1 MEAGGGGAGE
11 EEEQVM
17 SEVHLG
23 CPPHFS
29 GLHVSRFSFCS
40 RPLGASLDDGGDGS
54 CGSEL
59 IAATSVSCG
68 STSSPDVDA
77 VTVDEDGDLVLDR
90 RRRRKKY
97 ARSDYHVLTI
107 QHGVTSSLKCVGLQ
121 VWKAALLLADFVLH
135 KSFTS
140 SNFDG
145 VTAIEV
151 GAGTGDNPWF
161 CLVGLTLA
169 RVARRVFVTDRGT
182 DILDNCTANV
192 RMNSGKLKFDE
203 AKVCVRELDWKM
215 SWPPPV
221 GTSDP
226 SDQSL
231 SYSWSAH
238 EIEEAEK
245 AAVLFAADV
254 IYSDDLS
261 DLFFDTVKKLMSR
274 GAKKVLYLALEKRY
288 NFSLDEL
295 DVVANGYAHFRS
307 FFATQ
312 EEHGDGD
319 AVKRDGLGLVGK
331 QIDLA
336 EVPQYIR
343 EYERGKDLEI
353 WEIMYSPDHKLQ

>member
-1 MEAGGGGAGE
+1 MEAGGGGAE

-29 GLHVSRFSFCS
+29 GLHVSRFSFSS
-40 RPLGASLDDGGDGS
+40 RPLGPSVDDGGDGS
-54 CGSEL
+54 GGSSL
-59 IAATSVSCG
+59 IAAPSGSCNCGLPYSV
-68 STSSPDVDA
+68 A
-77 VTVDEDGDLVLDR
+77 VDEDGDLVLDR
-90 RRRRKKY
+90 RRRNKY
-97 ARSDYHVLTI
+97 ARSDYHLLTI
-107 QHGVTSSLKCVGLQ
+107 QHGVTSSLKSVGLQ

-151 GAGTGDNPWF
+151 GAGTS
-161 CLVGLTLA
+161 LVGLVLA
-169 RVARRVFVTDRGT
+169 RVARKIFITDRGA
-182 DILDNCTANV
+182 DILDNCLANV
-192 RMNSGKLKFDE
+192 HINSGMLKFDE

-215 SWPPPV
+215 SWPPPM
-221 GTSDP
+221 GTYDSSDP
-226 SDQSL
+226 SL
-231 SYSWSAH
+231 RYLWSADD
-238 EIEEAEK
+238 IEEAAK
-245 AAVLFAADV
+245 ATVLFAADV
-254 IYSDDLS
+254 IYSDDLT
-261 DLFFDTVKKLMSR
+261 DLFFDTVKKLMSS

-312 EEHGDGD
+312 QEHEGAPDGD
-319 AVKRDGLGLVGK
+319 KPGLVGK
-331 QIDLA
+331 LIDLE

-353 WEIMYSPDHKLQ
+353 WEIEYSPEQELH

>member
-1 MEAGGGGAGE
+1 MEAGGGGAEE

-23 CPPHFS
+23 CPPYFS
-29 GLHVSRFSFCS
+29 GLHVSRFSFSS
-40 RPLGASLDDGGDGS
+40 RPLGSSGGDDGDGS
-54 CGSEL
+54 SGSVL
-59 IAATSVSCG
+59 IAATSGSCG
-68 STSSPDVDA
+68 SPDA
-77 VTVDEDGDLVLDR
+77 VAVDEDGDLVLDR
-90 RRRRKKY
+90 KRRRNKH
-97 ARSDYHVLTI
+97 ARSDYHLLTI
-107 QHGVTSSLKCVGLQ
+107 QHGVTSSLKSVGLQ

-151 GAGTGDNPWF
+151 GAGT
-161 CLVGLTLA
+161 
-169 RVARRVFVTDRGT
+169 DRGA
-182 DILDNCTANV
+182 DILDNCLANV
-192 RMNSGKLKFDE
+192 HNNSGTLKFDE

-221 GTSDP
+221 GTYDP
-226 SDQSL
+226 SYPSL
-231 SYSWSAH
+231 RYLWSADD
-238 EIEEAEK
+238 IEEAEK
-245 AAVLFAADV
+245 ATVLFAADV
-254 IYSDDLS
+254 IYSDDLT
-261 DLFFDTVKKLMSR
+261 DLFFDTVKKLMSS

-295 DVVANGYAHFRS
+295 DVVANGYTHFRS

-312 EEHGDGD
+312 EERGD
-319 AVKRDGLGLVGK
+319 AVDRDEPGLVGR
-331 QIDLA
+331 QIDPA

-353 WEIMYSPDHKLQ
+353 WEIEYSPEQKLQ